1 MAVNE
6 QTPRFGR
13 VAAERKDRRDV
24 RPLRQ
29 QKTGTWLDRI
39 VKTQRGAK
47 VGIER
52 LERRRVR
59 PVGVKDRENMGDA
72 PALVAVEFVK
82 SANDGVGEGGWLHG
96 GNP

>member
-13 VAAERKDRRDV
+13 IAAERKDRLDV

-29 QKTGTWLDRI
+29 QKTGTGLDRI

-59 PVGVKDRENMGDA
+59 PVGVKDRENMGEA
-72 PALVAVEFVK
+72 PALVAVELVK
-82 SANDGVGEGGWLHG
+82 SANDGVGEGGWIHG